1 MLQLELCSEG
11 RGTVEK
17 LSVGEAATRLG
28 ISPDTVRR
36 RIRKGELT
44 AHKEPTPPYRWQ
56 IELELNDQPPNGHD
70 NALTDLVTTLQTELA
85 ARRQEI
91 QQLHV
96 LLQSAQTALTAAP
109 DRRPWWRVWR

>member
-1 MLQLELCSEG
+1 MMLQLELCSEG

-44 AHKEPTPPYRWQ
+44 AHKELTPPYRWE
-56 IELELNDQPPNGHD
+56 IELENDQPPKGHD
-70 NALTDLVTTLQTELA
+70 SALTDLLATLQTELA
-85 ARRQEI
+85 ARRLEI

-96 LLQSAQTALTAAP
+96 LLQTAQAALTSP
-109 DRRPWWRVWR
+109 ERRPWWRVWR